1 MPPRKTTRRR
11 RTREPTWDDIG
22 KAVGRKFEKY
32 EKDFDSEKCDS
43 WFKWKW
49 HTHGHGGGCG
59 RLLFIIGVLLAMN
72 ALGMLAGIPWYATL
86 LIILG
91 FWWMKF

>member
-1 MPPRKTTRRR
+1 MPPKKTTRRR
-11 RTREPTWDDIG
+11 RAREPTWDEIG
-22 KAVGRKFEKY
+22 KAVGSKFEKY
-32 EKDFDSEKCDS
+32 EQDECFPMKKKSF
-43 WFKWKW
+43 WF
-49 HTHGHGGGCG
+49 HHHEHGGGFG

-86 LIILG
+86 LILVG